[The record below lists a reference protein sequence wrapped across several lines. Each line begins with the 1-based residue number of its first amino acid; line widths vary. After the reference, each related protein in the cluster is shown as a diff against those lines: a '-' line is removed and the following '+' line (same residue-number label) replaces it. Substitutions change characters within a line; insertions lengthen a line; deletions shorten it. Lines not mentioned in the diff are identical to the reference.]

1 MFRFF
6 RHYVPGSFVILL
18 VIESLILL
26 AALPIGIN
34 ISSALGFMPE
44 SSLDLGWLSR
54 RSILYTFVTVSC
66 MTFMGMYWRHR
77 KVSESLDF
85 ILRLCASIGM
95 SMAILAIIFYTF
107 PNVAVNRSQMFFT
120 VCVSLF
126 LITIVRYLH
135 YQISGH
141 DATRNRVVVLGTG
154 KRASMVQQLRRKAD
168 TYGIKLTGFLYIGG
182 ENTLVDE
189 EKTIRINESLLAYV
203 RNNQIDE
210 LVVAVDDRRKS
221 FPVNEILECKMDGIM
236 VSEVGDF
243 IERQTRKIRLDS
255 LHPSSMI
262 FSEGYTRAVMNS
274 YGKRLFDIIV
284 SSILL
289 ILTLPISIMTIL
301 SIWIESGGKGSVLY
315 KQTRVGKDGET
326 FEVLKFRSMSTDAEQ
341 DGIPVWASEADT
353 RVTKNGKVIRLLRI
367 DEIPQLINVLKGE
380 MSFVGPRPERPE
392 FVNRLSQVIPYY
404 NLRHSVKPGITGWA
418 QISYPYGASEADSI
432 EKLQYDLYYI
442 KRYSLMFDVL
452 ILFQTA
458 QAILWEKGGR

>member
-1 MFRFF
+1 
-6 RHYVPGSFVILL
+6 
-18 VIESLILL
+18 
-26 AALPIGIN
+26 
-34 ISSALGFMPE
+34 
-44 SSLDLGWLSR
+44 
-54 RSILYTFVTVSC
+54 
-66 MTFMGMYWRHR
+66 
-77 KVSESLDF
+77 
-85 ILRLCASIGM
+85 
-95 SMAILAIIFYTF
+95 
-107 PNVAVNRSQMFFT
+107 
-120 VCVSLF
+120 
-126 LITIVRYLH
+126 
-135 YQISGH
+135 
-141 DATRNRVVVLGTG
+141 
-154 KRASMVQQLRRKAD
+154 MVQQLRRKAD

>member
-6 RHYVPGSFVILL
+6 RHYIPGSYLILL
-18 VIESLILL
+18 IIETVILL
-26 AALPIGIN
+26 AALPIGVN
-34 ISSALGFMPE
+34 ISSQLGFVPE
-44 SSLDLGWLSR
+44 TRLDLGWLSS
-54 RSILYTFVTVSC
+54 RSILYTFVMVSS
-66 MTFMGMYWRHR
+66 MTFMGLYWRHR
-77 KVSESLDF
+77 KVTEGFDF
-85 ILRLCASIGM
+85 ILRFGASIGL
-95 SMAILAIIFYTF
+95 SMTILAIIFYTF
-107 PNVAVNRSQMFFT
+107 PDISVNRLQMFFT
-120 VCVSLF
+120 VCVSF
-126 LITIVRYLH
+126 IFIAAIRALH
-135 YQISGH
+135 HQVSDH

-154 KRASMVQQLRRKAD
+154 KRASMVEQLHRKAD

-182 ENTLVDE
+182 ENSFVDE
-189 EKTIRINESLLAYV
+189 EKTIRINESLLSYV

-243 IERQTRKIRLDS
+243 IERQTRKIRLDT

-262 FSEGYTRAVMNS
+262 FSEGYTRAVMNT
-274 YGKRLFDIIV
+274 YGKRAFDVIV
-284 SSILL
+284 SAILL
-289 ILTLPISIMTIL
+289 VLTLPVSLLTIL
-301 SIWIESGGKGSVLY
+301 SIWIESGGKGSVFY
-315 KQTRVGKDGET
+315 KQKRVGKDGIV
-326 FEVLKFRSMSTDAEQ
+326 FNVLKFRSMKTDAEQ
-341 DGIPVWASEADT
+341 DGVAIWASEADN
-353 RVTKNGKVIRLLRI
+353 RVTKNGKVIRSLRI

-392 FVNRLSQVIPYY
+392 FVEKLSQVVPYY

-418 QISYPYGASEADSI
+418 QISYPYGASQSDSI

-442 KRYSLMFDVL
+442 KRYSLMFDAL

>member
-6 RHYVPGSFVILL
+6 RHYIPGSFVILF
-18 VIESLILL
+18 VIETLILL
-26 AALPIGIN
+26 AALPIGVK
-34 ISSALGFMPE
+34 ISSQLGFVPE
-44 SSLDLGWLSR
+44 TPFDIGWISR
-54 RSILYTFVTVSC
+54 RSILYTFIMVSS

-85 ILRLCASIGM
+85 ILRFGASIGL
-95 SMAILAIIFYTF
+95 SMTVLAIIFYTF
-107 PNVAVNRSQMFFT
+107 PNVSVNRSQMFFT
-120 VCVSLF
+120 VCVSLVF
-126 LITIVRYLH
+126 IAAVRALH
-135 YQISGH
+135 YRISDH

-182 ENTLVDE
+182 ENPLVDE
-189 EKTIRINESLLAYV
+189 EKTIRINESLLSYV

-262 FSEGYTRAVMNS
+262 FSEGYTRAVMNT
-274 YGKRLFDIIV
+274 YGKRAFDIIV

-289 ILTLPISIMTIL
+289 IVTLPISLMTIL
-301 SIWIESGGKGSVLY
+301 SIWIESGGKGSVFY
-315 KQTRVGKDGET
+315 KQKRVGKDGVI
-326 FEVLKFRSMSTDAEQ
+326 FNVLKFRSMKADAEQ
-341 DGIPVWASEADT
+341 DGVPIWASEDDS

-392 FVNRLSQVIPYY
+392 FVEKLSQVIPYY

-418 QISYPYGASEADSI
+418 QISYPYGASESDSI

-442 KRYSLMFDVL
+442 KRYSLLFDAL